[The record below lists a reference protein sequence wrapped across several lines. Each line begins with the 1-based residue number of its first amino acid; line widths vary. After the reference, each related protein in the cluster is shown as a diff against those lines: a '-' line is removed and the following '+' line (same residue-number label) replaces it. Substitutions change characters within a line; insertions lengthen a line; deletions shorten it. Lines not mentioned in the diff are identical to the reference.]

1 MQNLGEDRIGKL
13 FAQLFIPTLLSLSF
27 SAMLNIADG
36 IFVGQGV
43 GADGLAAINIAAPI
57 FMVAT
62 GIALM
67 FGSGVSVVAAVHL
80 SQGNAKAA
88 SAKVTQ
94 AFMVALSLLLVVGAT
109 TVSMP
114 DKLCYLF
121 GGTERLLPQVRDY
134 LVYVTPS
141 LIGFSIVMIG
151 MFVIR
156 LDGSPNYAMMSN
168 VVPSVLNIILD
179 YVFVFPLG
187 MGIKGAALATSV
199 SEWIGVGMI
208 AYYMAFRSRQI
219 HIDRREL
226 TTRSARHVLRDITYM
241 ARVGMPTF
249 IGETAMSGM
258 MITGNYMFVRMLG
271 EEGVAAFSVACYLM
285 PVIFMFGNAISQAAL
300 PILSYNH
307 GRENTE
313 RVRRTMNLSLA
324 AGVTCGT
331 AVSIA
336 GAALSGLVSAVFL
349 EAGTR
354 PYDIAIEGLPLY
366 STGFIFFTLN
376 LVIIGY
382 YQSIEQNARATTY
395 MLLRGYILVIPLFIM
410 LPQVMGASGLW
421 LAVPTS
427 EFLTTV
433 IIGVCRAKN
442 IFIKKIRP

>member
-1 MQNLGEDRIGKL
+1 
-13 FAQLFIPTLLSLSF
+13 
-27 SAMLNIADG
+27 
-36 IFVGQGV
+36 
-43 GADGLAAINIAAPI
+43 
-57 FMVAT
+57 
-62 GIALM
+62 
-67 FGSGVSVVAAVHL
+67 
-80 SQGNAKAA
+80 
-88 SAKVTQ
+88 
-94 AFMVALSLLLVVGAT
+94 
-109 TVSMP
+109 
-114 DKLCYLF
+114 
-121 GGTERLLPQVRDY
+121 
-134 LVYVTPS
+134 
-141 LIGFSIVMIG
+141 
-151 MFVIR
+151 
-156 LDGSPNYAMMSN
+156 
-168 VVPSVLNIILD
+168 
-179 YVFVFPLG
+179 
-187 MGIKGAALATSV
+187 
-199 SEWIGVGMI
+199 
-208 AYYMAFRSRQI
+208 
-219 HIDRREL
+219 
-226 TTRSARHVLRDITYM
+226 
-241 ARVGMPTF
+241 
-249 IGETAMSGM
+249 MSGM

-395 MLLRGYILVIPLFIM
+395 MLLRGYILVIPLFIK